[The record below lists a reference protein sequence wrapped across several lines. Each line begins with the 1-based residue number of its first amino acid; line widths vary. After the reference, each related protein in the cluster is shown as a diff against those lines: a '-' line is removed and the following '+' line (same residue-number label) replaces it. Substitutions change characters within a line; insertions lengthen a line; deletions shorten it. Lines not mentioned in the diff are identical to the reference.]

1 MWQQILLIAAGFVC
15 LALGG
20 EVLVRGAVGLAK
32 RLGMSEL
39 IIGLTVVSFATSAPE
54 IAVSVNA
61 AYSGYADV
69 AFGNVVG
76 SNIFNVL
83 FVLGLSALA
92 APLIVSPQLL
102 QRDVPIMIGVSIL
115 TYFIARDGVITHPE
129 GGFLLL
135 LMAIYLAL
143 SITLARREGSQSAGD
158 AERGGSA
165 QPRDDVAAAA
175 SPADSVPARRGGVAA
190 LFGHAILVILGVGIL
205 MLGAKLFVDGSV
217 ALARAWGVSE
227 LVIAVTLVAAATSLP
242 EAATSVM
249 AGLRGRRDIAIGNV
263 VGSNI
268 FNILIVLGLGT
279 LAAKDG
285 MKVAAEAIRTDL
297 PVMIGVAVACLPIF
311 FSQRMVTR
319 TQGALLFA
327 YYLIYTANLT
337 LAVTHSPWFDPF
349 RNTVFYGVFP
359 LTAIF
364 LAIGVLRSRGNPAA
378 H

>member
-1 MWQQILLIAAGFVC
+1 MMQQILLIAGGFVC
-15 LALGG
+15 LTLGG

-39 IIGLTVVSFATSAPE
+39 IIGLTVVSYATSAPE
-54 IAVSVNA
+54 VAVSVNA

-76 SNIFNVL
+76 SNIFNIL

-102 QRDVPIMIGVSIL
+102 QRDVPIMVGLSIL
-115 TYFIARDGVITHPE
+115 TYFIARDGVITHLE

-135 LMAIYLAL
+135 LMAVYLAM
-143 SITLARREGSQSAGD
+143 SIILARREGRESRNR
-158 AERGGSA
+158 AEGGGSDLRQESPPA
-165 QPRDDVAAAA
+165 ESSPGGTPSPRWSGAAAL
-175 SPADSVPARRGGVAA
+175 SGYT
-190 LFGHAILVILGVGIL
+190 ILVILGVGIL
-205 MLGAKLFVDGSV
+205 MLGAKLFVDGAV
-217 ALARAWGVSE
+217 ALARGWGVSE

-242 EAATSVM
+242 EAATSIM

-279 LAAKDG
+279 LAAKNG
-285 MKVAAEAIRTDL
+285 MAVAAEALHTDL

-311 FSQRMVTR
+311 FTRRMVTR
-319 TQGALLFA
+319 TEGALLFA
-327 YYLIYTANLT
+327 YYLIYTANLA
-337 LAVTHSPWFDPF
+337 LAVTHSPWFDTF
-349 RNTVFYGVFP
+349 RHAVFYGVFP

-364 LAIGVLRSRGNPAA
+364 LTVGFLRSRGKPVAS
-378 H
+378 

>member
-1 MWQQILLIAAGFVC
+1 MLQQILLIAAGFIC
-15 LALGG
+15 LTLGG

-54 IAVSVNA
+54 VAVSVNA
-61 AYSGYADV
+61 AYSGYVDV

-76 SNIFNVL
+76 SNIFNIL

-102 QRDVPIMIGVSIL
+102 SRDVPIMVGLSIL
-115 TYFIARDGVITHPE
+115 TYFIARDGVISHLE
-129 GGFLLL
+129 GAFLLAL
-135 LMAIYLAL
+135 LAIYLGL
-143 SITLARREGSQSAGD
+143 SIILERREKGSPQGGNRDVPREGAPPSPSVAESSRPAG
-158 AERGGSA
+158 GG
-165 QPRDDVAAAA
+165 AAALL
-175 SPADSVPARRGGVAA
+175 GNT
-190 LFGHAILVILGVGIL
+190 ILVILGVGIL
-205 MLGAKLFVDGSV
+205 MLGDKLFVDGAV

-268 FNILIVLGLGT
+268 FNILVVLGLGT

-285 MKVAAEAIRTDL
+285 LAVAPEALRTDL
-297 PVMIGVAVACLPIF
+297 PVMIGVAAACLPIF
-311 FSQRMVTR
+311 FSRRTVTR
-319 TQGALLFA
+319 AEGVLLFA
-327 YYLIYTANLT
+327 YYLIYTANLA
-337 LAVTHSPWFDPF
+337 LAVTHSPWLEPF
-349 RNTVFYGVFP
+349 RNSVFYGVFP
-359 LTAIF
+359 LTAVF
-364 LAIGVLRSRGNPAA
+364 LAVGLLRSRGEKGES
-378 H
+378 

>member
-20 EVLVRGAVGLAK
+20 EVLVRGAVGIAK
-32 RLGMSEL
+32 SLGMSEL

-61 AYSGYADV
+61 AYYGHADV

-102 QRDVPIMIGVSIL
+102 QWDVPIMIGVSIL
-115 TYFIARDGVITHPE
+115 TYFIARDSVITHPE

-143 SITLARREGSQSAGD
+143 SITLARRGGSPSAGD
-158 AERGGSA
+158 AEGGGSA
-165 QPRDDVAAAA
+165 HPRDDVAAAA
-175 SPADSVPARRGGVAA
+175 SPADSVPARRGRVAA
-190 LFGHAILVILGVGIL
+190 LFGQALLVILGVGIL

-217 ALARAWGVSE
+217 ELAQAWGVSE

-249 AGLRGRRDIAIGNV
+249 ASLRGRRDIAIGNV

-285 MKVAAEAIRTDL
+285 MKVAGEAIRTDL

-319 TQGALLFA
+319 TEGALLFA

-364 LAIGVLRSRGNPAA
+364 LATGVLRSRGKPAA

>member
-1 MWQQILLIAAGFVC
+1 MLQQILLIAAGFVC
-15 LALGG
+15 LTLGG
-20 EVLVRGAVGLAK
+20 EVLVRGALGLAK

-54 IAVSVNA
+54 LAVSVDA

-102 QRDVPIMIGVSIL
+102 KRDVPVMVGLSIL
-115 TYFIARDGVITHPE
+115 TYLIARDGVITHLE
-129 GGFLLL
+129 GAFLLV
-135 LMAIYLAL
+135 LMVIYLTA
-143 SITLARREGSQSAGD
+143 SIILVQRENRESPGHAEGSDPAHRQDGLSAASSG
-158 AERGGSA
+158 AGPSPSRKGG
-165 QPRDDVAAAA
+165 AAALL
-175 SPADSVPARRGGVAA
+175 GY
-190 LFGHAILVILGVGIL
+190 AILVILGVAIL
-205 MLGAKLFVDGSV
+205 VLGAKLFVDGAVS
-217 ALARAWGVSE
+217 LARAWGVSE
-227 LVIAVTLVAAATSLP
+227 LIIAVTLVAAATSLP
-242 EAATSVM
+242 EAATSVT

-268 FNILIVLGLGT
+268 FNILVVLGLGA

-285 MKVAAEAIRTDL
+285 MAVAAEALRTDL

-311 FSQRMVTR
+311 FSRRMVTR
-319 TQGALLFA
+319 VEGALLFA
-327 YYLIYTANLT
+327 YYLTYTANLA
-337 LAVTHSPWFDPF
+337 LAVTHSPWFEPF

-359 LTAIF
+359 LTAVF
-364 LAIGVLRSRGNPAA
+364 LALSLLRSPRSAS
-378 H
+378 

>member
-1 MWQQILLIAAGFVC
+1 MLQQILLIAAGFIC
-15 LALGG
+15 LILGG

-39 IIGLTVVSFATSAPE
+39 IIGLTVVAFATSAPE

-61 AYSGYADV
+61 AYSGYVDV

-102 QRDVPIMIGVSIL
+102 SRDVPIMVGLSIL
-115 TYFIARDGVITHPE
+115 TYFIARDGVISHRE
-129 GGFLLL
+129 GILLL
-135 LMAIYLAL
+135 ALMAIYLGL
-143 SITLARREGSQSAGD
+143 SVILGRRERGSPQGSNPDVPREGD
-158 AERGGSA
+158 SPATPAAESSRPARGG
-165 QPRDDVAAAA
+165 AATLL
-175 SPADSVPARRGGVAA
+175 GY
-190 LFGHAILVILGVGIL
+190 AILVILGVGIL
-205 MLGAKLFVDGSV
+205 MLGAKLFVDGAV

-285 MKVAAEAIRTDL
+285 LAVAPEALRTDL

-311 FSQRMVTR
+311 FSQRTVTR
-319 TQGALLFA
+319 AEGVLLFA
-327 YYLIYTANLT
+327 YYLIYTANLA
-337 LAVTHSPWFDPF
+337 LAVTHSPWLEPF
-349 RNTVFYGVFP
+349 RNSVFYGVFP
-359 LTAIF
+359 LTAVF
-364 LAIGVLRSRGNPAA
+364 LAVSLLRSRGKKDAS
-378 H
+378 

>member
-1 MWQQILLIAAGFVC
+1 MLQQILLIAAGFVC
-15 LALGG
+15 LTLGG

-54 IAVSVNA
+54 VAVSVNA

-102 QRDVPIMIGVSIL
+102 KRDVPIMVGLSVL
-115 TYFIARDGVITHPE
+115 TYFIARDGVISHRE
-129 GGFLLL
+129 GVFLLV
-135 LMAIYLAL
+135 LMAVYLGLAVIL
-143 SITLARREGSQSAGD
+143 SRREETCAEGSHPNDPPESRSAASSAAGPSRSR
-158 AERGGSA
+158 RGN
-165 QPRDDVAAAA
+165 AAALL
-175 SPADSVPARRGGVAA
+175 GYT
-190 LFGHAILVILGVGIL
+190 ILVILGVAIL
-205 MLGAKLFVDGSV
+205 MLGAKLFVDGAVS
-217 ALARAWGVSE
+217 LARAWGVSE
-227 LVIAVTLVAAATSLP
+227 LVIGVTLVAAATSLP

-285 MKVAAEAIRTDL
+285 MAVAPEALRTDL

-311 FSQRMVTR
+311 FSQRVVTR
-319 TQGALLFA
+319 AEGALLFA
-327 YYLIYTANLT
+327 YYLIYTANLA
-337 LAVTHSPWFDPF
+337 LAVTHSPWFEPF

-359 LTAIF
+359 LTAVF
-364 LAIGVLRSRGNPAA
+364 LAVGLLRSRRKTDAS
-378 H
+378 